1 MKNLQPSDPSSIGG
15 YPLLSR
21 LGAGGMGQVFLSRTP
36 SGRLLALKTIR
47 EDLSSDPGFE
57 ERFAREIRNS
67 DRVRSPWTVTVVDY
81 SPPGQRPQWLATEY
95 VPAPSLDEW
104 VSRHGPLPEA
114 AVLSLAAELCG
125 ALQSVHQADLT
136 HRDVKPGNVLLARDR
151 PRLIDFGIARAADDP
166 RHTQVGGVLGS
177 PGFLAPDQAVGGV
190 PAEPADVFSLA
201 AVLVYAATGHGP
213 FTRPQEN
220 NVAMAALVYRAVHEA
235 PDLQGV
241 PPTLVPVLAS
251 CLAKAPA
258 DRPTAAEL
266 GKRLEEIGARTG
278 NWPDV
283 RPPALATELTAHEQ
297 PTHTLVD
304 PRPDLPPD
312 LQPGLQPDLR
322 PGSQPHPQQHHH
334 PQYNQQTQPLMAP
347 GHGHGPGP
355 GHPAAGQTQDST
367 LLAVPGTP
375 ERRRRPRWLIVAVT
389 AAAAVAVAAVS
400 VAAYAGMRGSGSG
413 SSDDSSDAS
422 KTRPSAS
429 AEATK
434 PTTPAT
440 PATPV
445 RRILQAVYDL
455 GVGESVRT
463 AKTKLIM
470 QRDGNLVITDK
481 QDRPLWAA
489 MTSGTGNTARFQD
502 DGNLVVHNSAG
513 RPVWASQTFGHPGAV
528 LVLQAD
534 GNVVIK
540 AGDAVLWAAKTVH

>member
-81 SPPGQRPQWLATEY
+81 SAAGQRPQWLATEY

-104 VSRHGPLPEA
+104 VARHGPLPEA

-213 FTRPQEN
+213 FARPQE

-251 CLAKAPA
+251 CLAKAPG

-266 GKRLEEIGARTG
+266 GKRLEAIGARTG
-278 NWPDV
+278 HWPDV
-283 RPPALATELTAHEQ
+283 RPPALAAELTAHEQ

-312 LQPGLQPDLR
+312 LR
-322 PGSQPHPQQHHH
+322 PGSHPLPRHD
-334 PQYNQQTQPLMAP
+334 QQTQPFMA
-347 GHGHGPGP
+347 PGP
-355 GHPAAGQTQDST
+355 GHPVAGQTQDST
-367 LLAVPGTP
+367 VLAVPGTP
-375 ERRRRPRWLIVAVT
+375 ERRRRPLWLVVAV
-389 AAAAVAVAAVS
+389 AAVAAVAVAAVS
-400 VAAYAGMRGSGSG
+400 VAAYAGMSGSGSG
-413 SSDDSSDAS
+413 SDAS
-422 KTRPSAS
+422 DGSSAGAKTRPSAS
-429 AEATK
+429 AGATK
-434 PTTPAT
+434 PVKPVN
-440 PATPV
+440 PV
-445 RRILQAVYDL
+445 RKVLEAVYDL

-463 AKTKLIM
+463 TRTKLAM
-470 QRDGNLVITDK
+470 QQDGNLVITDAK
-481 QDRPLWAA
+481 DRPLWAA
-489 MTSGTGNTARFQD
+489 MTSGAGNTARFQD
-502 DGNLVVHNSAG
+502 DGNLVVLNSAG
-513 RPVWASQTFGHPGAV
+513 EPVWASQTFGHPGAV
-528 LVLQAD
+528 MVIQAD

-540 AGDAVLWAAKTVH
+540 SGDAVLWAAKTVH

>member
-81 SPPGQRPQWLATEY
+81 SPAGQRPQWLATEY

-104 VSRHGPLPEA
+104 VARHGPLPEA

-213 FTRPQEN
+213 FARPQE

-266 GKRLEEIGARTG
+266 GKRLEQIGARTG
-278 NWPDV
+278 HWPDV
-283 RPPALATELTAHEQ
+283 RPPALATELAAHEQ

-312 LQPGLQPDLR
+312 LRPDLR
-322 PGSQPHPQQHHH
+322 PGSQPDPRHQQRTR
-334 PQYNQQTQPLMAP
+334 PFMAP
-347 GHGHGPGP
+347 GPE
-355 GHPAAGQTQDST
+355 HPAAGQTQDST
-367 LLAVPGTP
+367 VLAVPGTP
-375 ERRRRPRWLIVAVT
+375 EGRRRPLWLVVAVT
-389 AAAAVAVAAVS
+389 AAAAVAVTAVS
-400 VAAYAGMRGSGSG
+400 VAAYAGMRGSGSDASDG
-413 SSDDSSDAS
+413 SSGGT

-429 AEATK
+429 ASASASATK
-434 PTTPAT
+434 PAN
-440 PATPV
+440 PV

-455 GVGESVRT
+455 GVGESVQT
-463 AKTKLIM
+463 NKTKLVM

-481 QDRPLWAA
+481 KDRPLWAA

-513 RPVWASQTFGHPGAV
+513 KPVWASQTFGHPGAV

-540 AGDAVLWAAKTVH
+540 SGDAVLWAARTVR

>member
-21 LGAGGMGQVFLSRTP
+21 IGAGGMGQVFLSRTP

-114 AVLSLAAELCG
+114 ALLSLAAELCG

-241 PPTLVPVLAS
+241 PPALAPVLAS

-304 PRPDLPPD
+304 PRPGLPPD
-312 LQPGLQPDLR
+312 LRPDLR
-322 PGSQPHPQQHHH
+322 PGSQPDPRHH
-334 PQYNQQTQPLMAP
+334 QQTQPFTA
-347 GHGHGPGP
+347 PGP
-355 GHPAAGQTQDST
+355 GHPAVGPTQGGT
-367 LLAVPGTP
+367 VLAVPGTP
-375 ERRRRPRWLIVAVT
+375 EKRRRPLWLVVAVT

-413 SSDDSSDAS
+413 SDDSSDAAR
-422 KTRPSAS
+422 TRPSAS
-429 AEATK
+429 AGATK
-434 PTTPAT
+434 PTTPVN
-440 PATPV
+440 PV
-445 RRILQAVYDL
+445 RRVLQAVYDL

-463 AKTKLIM
+463 NKTKLVM
-470 QRDGNLVITDK
+470 QRDGNLVITDDK
-481 QDRPLWAA
+481 DRPLWAA
-489 MTSGTGNTARFQD
+489 ATSGTGNTARFQD

-513 RPVWASQTFGHPGAV
+513 KPVWATQTPGHPGAV

-540 AGDAVLWAAKTVH
+540 SGDAVLWAAKTVH

>member
-15 YPLLSR
+15 YPILSR

-104 VSRHGPLPEA
+104 VARHGPLPEA

-241 PPTLVPVLAS
+241 PPVLVPVLAS

-266 GKRLEEIGARTG
+266 GKRLEQIGARTG

-312 LQPGLQPDLR
+312 LR
-322 PGSQPHPQQHHH
+322 HH
-334 PQYNQQTQPLMAP
+334 QQTQPVMAP
-347 GHGHGPGP
+347 GSAPGP

-367 LLAVPGTP
+367 VLAAAPGAP
-375 ERRRRPRWLIVAVT
+375 ERRRRPLWLVVAVT

-413 SSDDSSDAS
+413 SDASDDSSGGA
-422 KTRPSAS
+422 KPRPSAS
-429 AEATK
+429 ATK
-434 PTTPAT
+434 PASPAI
-440 PATPV
+440 PV
-445 RRILQAVYDL
+445 RRVLQAVYDL

-463 AKTKLIM
+463 AKTKLVM

-489 MTSGTGNTARFQD
+489 MTSGAGNTARFQD

-513 RPVWASQTFGHPGAV
+513 RPIWASQTFGHPGAV

>member
-1 MKNLQPSDPSSIGG
+1 MKNLLPSDPSSIGG
-15 YPLLSR
+15 YPLLNR

-104 VSRHGPLPEA
+104 VARHGPLPEA

-213 FTRPQEN
+213 FARPQE

-251 CLAKAPA
+251 CLAKAPG

-266 GKRLEEIGARTG
+266 GKRLEQIGARTG

-312 LQPGLQPDLR
+312 LRPDLM
-322 PGSQPHPQQHHH
+322 PGAQTRVQPHPAYHPQPHH
-334 PQYNQQTQPLMAP
+334 PMA
-347 GHGHGPGP
+347 PGP
-355 GHPAAGQTQDST
+355 GHPAAGQTRDST
-367 LLAVPGTP
+367 VLAVPGPP
-375 ERRRRPRWLIVAVT
+375 ERRRRPLWLVVAVA
-389 AAAAVAVAAVS
+389 AAAAVAVTAVS
-400 VAAYAGMRGSGSG
+400 VAAYVGMRGSGSE
-413 SSDDSSDAS
+413 SSDDSSGGA

-434 PTTPAT
+434 PVNPVN
-440 PATPV
+440 PV
-445 RRILQAVYDL
+445 RRILEAVYEL

-463 AKTKLIM
+463 TKTKLVM

-489 MTSGTGNTARFQD
+489 TTSGTGNTARFQD

-513 RPVWASQTFGHPGAV
+513 KPVWATQTSGHPGAV

-540 AGDAVLWAAKTVH
+540 SGEAVLWAAKTVH

>member
-104 VSRHGPLPEA
+104 VARHGPLPEA

-213 FTRPQEN
+213 FARPQE

-251 CLAKAPA
+251 CLAKAPG

-266 GKRLEEIGARTG
+266 GRRLEQIGARTG

-312 LQPGLQPDLR
+312 LR
-322 PGSQPHPQQHHH
+322 AGSQTHAQAGSQTHAQPHLPHQ
-334 PQYNQQTQPLMAP
+334 QQTQSFMAP
-347 GHGHGPGP
+347 GPD
-355 GHPAAGQTQDST
+355 HPAAGPTRDST
-367 LLAVPGTP
+367 VLAAPGTP
-375 ERRRRPRWLIVAVT
+375 ERRRRPLWQVVAVT
-389 AAAAVAVAAVS
+389 AAAVVAVAAVS
-400 VAAYAGMRGSGSG
+400 VAAYAGMSGSGSG
-413 SSDDSSDAS
+413 SSDDSSGGA

-429 AEATK
+429 AEVTK
-434 PTTPAT
+434 PVKPAS
-440 PATPV
+440 PV
-445 RRILQAVYDL
+445 RRLLQAVYDL
-455 GVGESVRT
+455 GVGESVQT
-463 AKTKLIM
+463 TKTKLVM
-470 QRDGNLVITDK
+470 QKDGNLVITDK
-481 QDRPLWAA
+481 KDRPLWAA

-513 RPVWASQTFGHPGAV
+513 NPVWATQTFGHPGAV

-540 AGDAVLWAAKTVH
+540 SGEAVLWAAKTVH